1 MKLAQTI
8 SRFIEM
14 ANCPECKTDPEKP
27 PFPDLKLSLQQRRF
41 SWRLTTVYPKGPLR
55 FPDGPVTDTNEVPD
69 VRFNEI
75 EAGKIDDSVLFSQLC
90 HQLATV

>member
-27 PFPDLKLSLQQRRF
+27 PFPELKLSLQQRRF
-41 SWRLTTVYPKGPLR
+41 ALTSFAELLR
-55 FPDGPVTDTNEVPD
+55 EPQLVAFGGRQ
-69 VRFNEI
+69 RFSGTSRCGRS
-75 EAGKIDDSVLFSQLC
+75 AVLRGSG
-90 HQLATV
+90 

>member
-27 PFPDLKLSLQQRRF
+27 PFPELKLSLQQRRF
-41 SWRLTTVYPKGPLR
+41 ALTSFAELLR
-55 FPDGPVTDTNEVPD
+55 EPQLVAFGGRQ
-69 VRFNEI
+69 RFS
-75 EAGKIDDSVLFSQLC
+75 GTSRC
-90 HQLATV
+90 G